1 MLQKVVSKVIGTK
14 NDRELKR
21 MRRSVEKINALEP
34 TIQALSDA
42 ELTAKTAEFKQR
54 YDNGESLDGL
64 LAEAFAVCRE
74 ASIRITGMRHYDV
87 QLIGGITLHEG
98 KIAEMKTGEGK
109 TLMATL
115 AIYLNAISGKGV
127 HVVTVNDYLA
137 KRDAELNQPLFN
149 FLGLSIGV
157 IYSQQPPQEKVDA
170 YQADITYGTN
180 NEYGFDYLRDNMV
193 FSLDE
198 KKQRP
203 LNYCIIDEIDSI
215 LIDEART
222 PLIISGQAED
232 SAHMYQLI
240 NDIIPRLKR
249 SKDEEA
255 NKHNEDEDFW
265 VDEKNRTIEISE
277 KGYEKIEDF
286 LTEKGLLADNES
298 LYNPSRLPLLAHVQ
312 AAIRA
317 HHLFIKNINY
327 IVHEGE
333 VVIVD
338 ENTGRTMP
346 GRRWSEGLHQAMEAK
361 EGVDIQPENQTMA
374 TTTFQNYFR
383 LYDKLSGMTGTADTE
398 AAEFKST
405 YDLDVVI
412 IPTHRPIA
420 RIDMDDQIFLTKLG
434 KYQGIIRE
442 IQQIQQKGAPV
453 LVGTATIEASEELS
467 YLLDQAGIKHNVLN
481 AKQHEREA
489 EIIAQAGSPKAVTIA
504 TNMAGRGTDIIL
516 GGNWLAQIENP
527 DELSVA
533 DKEQL
538 KQSWQIKHQQVVEA
552 GGLHIIGSERHESR
566 RIDNQLRGRAG
577 RQGDPGMSRFFLS
590 LEDDLMRI
598 FAGERVVNMMRSL
611 GLKEDEAIEHKMV
624 SRSIE
629 NAQGKVEARDFDAR
643 KNLLK
648 YDDIANEQRK
658 VIYKQRDE
666 LLAES
671 ELKDAIIDMHH
682 SVYHALID
690 QFIPPGSI
698 EDQWNIDGLEDE
710 LEDEFKAYMPIN
722 DWLDADRRLDEEA
735 LRNKIIDTA
744 LLRFNQRREQ
754 MGEENAS
761 RLERHLMLQSLDRHW
776 KEHLTQMD
784 QLRKG
789 IHLRGYAQKNPEQ
802 EYKRESFDL
811 FQSMLGAIR
820 SDTVQDLSRVHVP
833 TPEEIKALQEER
845 RLAAE
850 RMQMQFEHQQ
860 AGSLMGGEADTQPI
874 NHQSRPRTNMS
885 MTFQNG
891 ISSSAAATAMMQQ
904 GQGQATQT
912 ATNTQRQGTDSMDN
926 HHSANPYAH
935 LNLSRNASCPCG
947 SGLKYKQCHGKL

>member
-1 MLQKVVSKVIGTK
+1 MLTKIISTVIGTK

-21 MRRSVEKINALEP
+21 MRKIVTKINSYESS
-34 TIQALSDA
+34 IQALSDD
-42 ELTAKTAEFKQR
+42 ELRQKTEEFKQR
-54 YDNGESLDGL
+54 HQAGESLDKL
-64 LAEAFAVCRE
+64 LPEAFAVCRE
-74 ASIRITGMRHYDV
+74 ASKRVNGMRHYDV
-87 QLIGGITLHEG
+87 QLIGGMALHEG

-137 KRDAELNQPLFN
+137 NRDAQLNRPLFD
-149 FLGLSIGV
+149 FLGLTVGV
-157 IYSQQPPQEKVDA
+157 VYSQQAPQEKFAA
-170 YQADITYGTN
+170 YRADITYGTN

-193 FSLDE
+193 FSLSE

-232 SAHMYQLI
+232 SAHLYALI
-240 NDIIPRLKR
+240 DNIVERLVR
-249 SKDEEA
+249 SKDEED
-255 NKHNEDEDFW
+255 NKNNTDGDFW
-265 VDEKNRTIEISE
+265 IDEKNRTIEISE
-277 KGYEKIEDF
+277 KGYEKIESF
-286 LTEKGLLADNES
+286 LVEVGELGENES
-298 LYNPSRLPLLAHVQ
+298 LYSPARLPLLAHAQ

-317 HHLFIKNINY
+317 HHLFVKNIHY
-327 IVHEGE
+327 IVQDGE
-333 VVIVD
+333 VIIVD

-346 GRRWSEGLHQAMEAK
+346 GRRWSDGLHQAVEAK
-361 EGVDIQPENQTMA
+361 EGVEIQAENQTMA

-398 AAEFKST
+398 AAELKST

-434 KYQGIIRE
+434 KYKGIIRE
-442 IQQIQQKGAPV
+442 IKQITEKGAPV

-467 YLLDQAGIKHNVLN
+467 YLLNQEGIAHNVLN

-489 EIIAQAGSPKAVTIA
+489 DIIAQAGRPRAVTIA

-516 GGNWLAQIENP
+516 GGNWQAELETHEVITDEMRHEALTAWQARHDEVLA
-527 DELSVA
+527 
-533 DKEQL
+533 
-538 KQSWQIKHQQVVEA
+538 A

-577 RQGDPGMSRFFLS
+577 RQGDPGQSRFFLS

-598 FAGERVVNMMRSL
+598 FAGDRITSMFRAM

-643 KNLLK
+643 KSLLK

-658 VIYKQRDE
+658 VIYSQRDD
-666 LLAES
+666 LLAEMD
-671 ELKDAIIDMHH
+671 LQAGIQAMHH
-682 SVYHALID
+682 EVYHALIN
-690 QFIPPGSI
+690 QFVPPGSI
-698 EDQWNIDGLEDE
+698 DDQWNIDGLEDE
-710 LEDEFKAYMPIN
+710 IEEAFRFYMPIN
-722 DWLDADRRLDEEA
+722 DWLDADRRLDEEG
-735 LRNKIIDTA
+735 LRAKIIETA
-744 LLRFNQRREQ
+744 IERYQTRREQ
-754 MGEENAS
+754 MGEQTAAQ
-761 RLERHLMLQSLDRHW
+761 LERHFMLTSLDRHW

-789 IHLRGYAQKNPEQ
+789 IHLRSYAQKNPEQ
-802 EYKRESFDL
+802 EYKRESFEL
-811 FQSMLGAIR
+811 FQSMLGAIK
-820 SDTVQDLSRVHVP
+820 SDLIQDLSRVHVP
-833 TPEEIKALQEER
+833 TPEELAALEEQRRQQAEQMRMMFEQQQAQLDDAQSLDNRPAEETPRPLGRMTVTLGATSALQ
-845 RLAAE
+845 A
-850 RMQMQFEHQQ
+850 
-860 AGSLMGGEADTQPI
+860 ADT
-874 NHQSRPRTNMS
+874 T
-885 MTFQNG
+885 
-891 ISSSAAATAMMQQ
+891 
-904 GQGQATQT
+904 
-912 ATNTQRQGTDSMDN
+912 TDEALVIPKN
-926 HHSANPYAH
+926 IH
-935 LNLSRNASCPCG
+935 RNAPCPCG
-947 SGLKYKQCHGKL
+947 SGLKYKQCHGKLS